1 MSNRNNSQFKSSAN
15 LIFNKKINLFPDDF
29 FSSFDKANECDSQ
42 NKNKFHPILPFKENK
57 KTNSFN
63 NCRNID
69 KNKKEDNNI
78 NNYTNVIKLDNI
90 MNTDFSFQGPPSPP
104 SSSQRNK
111 INNKKHSFS
120 AINKTNSLKPLYQSP
135 LSQKKTNYE
144 LNKSNRNS
152 KRNFKVNFSEKRVNS
167 YNNNNCNDLFKETK
181 FKFLNR
187 KNISNIKLSKNYMN
201 SKKEKEIEVEKNLEK
216 NFKRNINNNILKIKK
231 NEMHTDK
238 DMNKDQEKEKEKEKE
253 KSFNITSK
261 RNRTNTNFYRPYTP
275 LIKNKKMKKLVNI
288 HKSREIL
295 LKSSSS
301 KPIKDKNPILDTEKK
316 IKNKSKLI
324 PHMNNF
330 NKRAISLNN
339 NKKNKG
345 SNNINN
351 DNSLNFNNKSNMQ
364 KKIRISI
371 NNLFKN
377 LPKNC
382 EDNPVIFN
390 KFESLIKNMKNIQEI
405 ILKKKLSL
413 YNNNNINHDN
423 DKNLEG
429 EKNPNNFN
437 YKY

>member
-1 MSNRNNSQFKSSAN
+1 MSNRNKIQFKSSAN
-15 LIFNKKINLFPDDF
+15 IIFSKKINLFPDDF
-29 FSSFDKANECDSQ
+29 FSTFDKTNEGNSQ
-42 NKNKFHPILPFKENK
+42 NKNKFHPILPFKENQ
-57 KTNSFN
+57 KTNSYN
-63 NCRNID
+63 NCSNIN
-69 KNKKEDNNI
+69 KNKTEDNT
-78 NNYTNVIKLDNI
+78 NNNTNVIKLDNI
-90 MNTDFSFQGPPSPP
+90 INTDFSFQGPPSPH
-104 SSSQRNK
+104 SSNQKNK

-120 AINKTNSLKPLYQSP
+120 AINKANSLKPLFQSP
-135 LSQKKTNYE
+135 LNKKKTNYE
-144 LNKSNRNS
+144 LNKRNKNS
-152 KRNFKVNFSEKRVNS
+152 KGKFRLNYSEKRVKS
-167 YNNNNCNDLFKETK
+167 YNNNCNELFKETK
-181 FKFLNR
+181 YKFLNHR
-187 KNISNIKLSKNYMN
+187 NISNIKLSTNHTN
-201 SKKEKEIEVEKNLEK
+201 IKKEKEIEIEKNLEK
-216 NFKRNINNNILKIKK
+216 NFKRNINNNKLKIKK
-231 NEMHTDK
+231 NIIHTDN
-238 DMNKDQEKEKEKEKE
+238 NKDQDQEKEKE
-253 KSFNITSK
+253 KSFNLASK

-288 HKSREIL
+288 HKSREIV

-301 KPIKDKNPILDTEKK
+301 KPIKDKNSILDTEKK

-339 NKKNKG
+339 NKKNNG

-351 DNSLNFNNKSNMQ
+351 EYSLNLNNKSNIQ

-371 NNLFKN
+371 NNLFKD

-423 DKNLEG
+423 EKNLES
-429 EKNPNNFN
+429 EKI
-437 YKY
+437 

>member
-1 MSNRNNSQFKSSAN
+1 MSNRNKRQFKSSAN
-15 LIFNKKINLFPDDF
+15 IIFSKKINLFPDDF
-29 FSSFDKANECDSQ
+29 FSTFDKTNEGNSK
-42 NKNKFHPILPFKENK
+42 NKNKFHPILPFKENQ
-57 KTNSFN
+57 KTNSYN

-69 KNKKEDNNI
+69 KNKTEDNNI
-78 NNYTNVIKLDNI
+78 NNYTNVIKLDNNI
-90 MNTDFSFQGPPSPP
+90 NIDFSFQGPPSPP
-104 SSSQRNK
+104 SSNQKNK

-120 AINKTNSLKPLYQSP
+120 AINKNNSLKPLFQSP
-135 LSQKKTNYE
+135 LSTKKANYE
-144 LNKSNRNS
+144 LGKNNNNS
-152 KRNFKVNFSEKRVNS
+152 KGKFRINYSEKRVKS
-167 YNNNNCNDLFKETK
+167 NNNNSNELFKETK
-181 FKFLNR
+181 LKFSSH
-187 KNISNIKLSKNYMN
+187 KNISNIKLGNN
-201 SKKEKEIEVEKNLEK
+201 HNNIKKQKEIELEKNLEN
-216 NFKRNINNNILKIKK
+216 NFKRNINNNKLKIKK
-231 NEMHTDK
+231 NIIYTDK
-238 DMNKDQEKEKEKEKE
+238 NKDQDQEKEKEKE
-253 KSFNITSK
+253 KSFNLASK

-288 HKSREIL
+288 HKSREIV

-301 KPIKDKNPILDTEKK
+301 KPIKDKNSILDTEKK

-339 NKKNKG
+339 NKKNNG

-351 DNSLNFNNKSNMQ
+351 EYSLNLNNKSNIQ

-371 NNLFKN
+371 NNLFKD

-423 DKNLEG
+423 EKNLES
-429 EKNPNNFN
+429 EKI
-437 YKY
+437 

>member
-1 MSNRNNSQFKSSAN
+1 MSNRNKRQFKSTAN
-15 LIFNKKINLFPDDF
+15 IIFSKKINLFPDDF
-29 FSSFDKANECDSQ
+29 FSTFDKTNESNSQ
-42 NKNKFHPILPFKENK
+42 NKNKFHPILPFKESQKMNQY
-57 KTNSFN
+57 N

-69 KNKKEDNNI
+69 KNKTDDNNI
-78 NNYTNVIKLDNI
+78 NNYTNVIKLDNNI
-90 MNTDFSFQGPPSPP
+90 NTDFSFQGPPSPP
-104 SSSQRNK
+104 SSNQKNK

-120 AINKTNSLKPLYQSP
+120 AINKTNSLKPLFQSP
-135 LSQKKTNYE
+135 LNQKKTNYE
-144 LNKSNRNS
+144 LGKSNKNS
-152 KRNFKVNFSEKRVNS
+152 KGKFRINYSEKRVKN
-167 YNNNNCNDLFKETK
+167 YNNNCNELFKETK
-181 FKFLNR
+181 FKLSNH
-187 KNISNIKLSKNYMN
+187 KNISNIKLSKNHTN
-201 SKKEKEIEVEKNLEK
+201 IKKEKEIKVEKNLEK
-216 NFKRNINNNILKIKK
+216 NFKRNINNNKLKIKK
-231 NEMHTDK
+231 NEIHTDQDIDK
-238 DMNKDQEKEKEKEKE
+238 EQDQEKEKE
-253 KSFNITSK
+253 KSFNLASK

-288 HKSREIL
+288 HKSREII

-301 KPIKDKNPILDTEKK
+301 KPIKDKNSILDTEKK

-324 PHMNNF
+324 PHINNF

-351 DNSLNFNNKSNMQ
+351 DNSLNLNNKSNIQ

-371 NNLFKN
+371 NNLFKD

-413 YNNNNINHDN
+413 YNNNNNNINHDN
-423 DKNLEG
+423 DNNLEA
-429 EKNPNNFN
+429 EKNSNNFDN
-437 YKY
+437 KY

>member
-1 MSNRNNSQFKSSAN
+1 MSNRNKRQFKSSAN
-15 LIFNKKINLFPDDF
+15 IIFSKKINLFPDDF
-29 FSSFDKANECDSQ
+29 FPTFDKINECNSQ
-42 NKNKFHPILPFKENK
+42 NKNKFHPILPFKEK
-57 KTNSFN
+57 QKTNSYN

-69 KNKKEDNNI
+69 KNKTEDNNI
-78 NNYTNVIKLDNI
+78 NNYTNVIKLDNNI
-90 MNTDFSFQGPPSPP
+90 NIDFSFQGPPSPP
-104 SSSQRNK
+104 LSNQKNK

-120 AINKTNSLKPLYQSP
+120 AINKNNSLKPLFQSP
-135 LSQKKTNYE
+135 LSTKKANYE
-144 LNKSNRNS
+144 LGK
-152 KRNFKVNFSEKRVNS
+152 
-167 YNNNNCNDLFKETK
+167 NNNNSKGKFRINYSETRVKSNNNNSNELFKETK
-181 FKFLNR
+181 LKFSSH
-187 KNISNIKLSKNYMN
+187 KNISNIKLGNN
-201 SKKEKEIEVEKNLEK
+201 LNNIKKQKEIELEKNLEN
-216 NFKRNINNNILKIKK
+216 NFKRNINNNKLKIKK
-231 NEMHTDK
+231 NIIYTDK
-238 DMNKDQEKEKEKEKE
+238 NKDQDQEKEKEKE
-253 KSFNITSK
+253 KSFNLASK

-288 HKSREIL
+288 HKSREIV

-301 KPIKDKNPILDTEKK
+301 KPIKDKNSILDTEKK

-339 NKKNKG
+339 NKKNNG

-351 DNSLNFNNKSNMQ
+351 EYSLNLNNKSNIQ

-371 NNLFKN
+371 NNLFKD

-423 DKNLEG
+423 EKNLES
-429 EKNPNNFN
+429 EKI
-437 YKY
+437 